1 MSKPYSKPFLLLY
14 TKPTAM
20 LLVKFTLIFVA
31 FFFIYNKLVHN
42 DTLDINSLLY
52 YIEKHDIITFRNVL
66 ILFIFSG
73 FNWFLECLKWQLL
86 VREIKIISLKKA
98 VEQSLG
104 SLTASIITPN
114 RIGEYGAKAIYFKKK
129 YRKKIMGLN
138 LVGNLSQM
146 STTLFF
152 GAMGLIYSIN
162 IFKLPISYFKLI
174 SFVILTTGV
183 IIAYYK
189 FLSKKEFEIKGY
201 SFKKLNRF
209 ISNLNRDTLYM
220 SILIAVLRYVCFS
233 HQFYFLICLLGID
246 ITYIE
251 ALALITS
258 MYLLV
263 SVIPTV
269 FVFDVLVKGS
279 VAVWLFSF
287 VNANEF
293 IIVTCITIMWFLNFA
308 LPSIIGSYFVLNFKL
323 QKDQ

>member
-1 MSKPYSKPFLLLY
+1 MSKPYSKPFLHLY
-14 TKPTAM
+14 IKRIAM
-20 LLVKFTLIFVA
+20 LLVKFTLVFVA

-52 YIEKHDIITFRNVL
+52 YIDKYNIITIRN
-66 ILFIFSG
+66 LFILLLFSG
-73 FNWFLECLKWQLL
+73 CNWFLECLKWQLL
-86 VREIKIISLKKA
+86 VREIKTISLKKA
-98 VEQSLG
+98 IEQSLG

-114 RIGEYGAKAIYFKKK
+114 RIGEYGAKAIYFKKT

-138 LVGNLSQM
+138 FVGNLSHL

-152 GAMGLIYSIN
+152 GVIGLIYTIN

-174 SFVILTTGV
+174 GFVILTTGV
-183 IIAYYK
+183 IITYYK
-189 FLSKKEFEIKGY
+189 FLSKKEFEIKGH

-209 ISNLNRDTLYM
+209 VSNLNRNTLYK
-220 SILIAVLRYVCFS
+220 SILIAVFRYICFS

-246 ITYIE
+246 VTYIE
-251 ALALITS
+251 ALALIAS

-279 VAVWLFSF
+279 IAVWLFSF

-323 QKDQ
+323 PKSQ

>member
-1 MSKPYSKPFLLLY
+1 
-14 TKPTAM
+14 M
-20 LLVKFTLIFVA
+20 LLVKFTLVFVA

-52 YIEKHDIITFRNVL
+52 YIDKYNIITIRN
-66 ILFIFSG
+66 LFILLLFSG
-73 FNWFLECLKWQLL
+73 CNWFLECLKWQLL
-86 VREIKIISLKKA
+86 VREIKTISLKKA
-98 VEQSLG
+98 IEQSLG

-114 RIGEYGAKAIYFKKK
+114 RIGEYGAKAIYFKKT

-138 LVGNLSQM
+138 FVGNLSQL

-152 GAMGLIYSIN
+152 GVIGLIYTIN

-174 SFVILTTGV
+174 GFVILTTGV
-183 IIAYYK
+183 IITYYK
-189 FLSKKEFEIKGY
+189 FLSKKEFEIKGH

-209 ISNLNRDTLYM
+209 VSNLNRNTLYK
-220 SILIAVLRYVCFS
+220 SILIAVFRYICFS

-246 ITYIE
+246 VTYIE
-251 ALALITS
+251 ALALIAS

-279 VAVWLFSF
+279 IAVWLFSF

-323 QKDQ
+323 PKSQ

>member
-1 MSKPYSKPFLLLY
+1 
-14 TKPTAM
+14 
-20 LLVKFTLIFVA
+20 
-31 FFFIYNKLVHN
+31 
-42 DTLDINSLLY
+42 
-52 YIEKHDIITFRNVL
+52 
-66 ILFIFSG
+66 
-73 FNWFLECLKWQLL
+73 LECLKWQFL
-86 VREIKIISLKKA
+86 VREIKIISFKKA
-98 VEQSLG
+98 IEQSLG

-114 RIGEYGAKAIYFKKK
+114 RIGEYGAKAIYYKKAC
-129 YRKKIMGLN
+129 RKKIMGLN
-138 LVGNLSQM
+138 LIGNLSQL

-152 GAMGLIYSIN
+152 GIIGLLYTVN
-162 IFKLPISYFKLI
+162 IFKLPISYCNLLGFG
-174 SFVILTTGV
+174 ILTTGLIV
-183 IIAYYK
+183 IYYK

-209 ISNLNRDTLYM
+209 VSNLNKYTLYK
-220 SILIAVLRYVCFS
+220 SILISVLRYVCFS
-233 HQFYFLICLLGID
+233 HQFYFLIYLLGID
-246 ITYIE
+246 VTYIE

-263 SVIPTV
+263 SIIPTV

-323 QKDQ
+323 PENQ

>member
-1 MSKPYSKPFLLLY
+1 
-14 TKPTAM
+14 M
-20 LLVKFTLIFVA
+20 LLVKFTLVFVA

-52 YIEKHDIITFRNVL
+52 YIDKYNIITIRN
-66 ILFIFSG
+66 LFILLLFSG
-73 FNWFLECLKWQLL
+73 CNWFLECLKWQLL
-86 VREIKIISLKKA
+86 VREIKTISLKKA
-98 VEQSLG
+98 IEQSLG

-114 RIGEYGAKAIYFKKK
+114 RIGEYGAKTIYFKKT

-138 LVGNLSQM
+138 LVGNLSQL

-152 GAMGLIYSIN
+152 GVIGLVYSIN

-174 SFVILTTGV
+174 GFVILTTGV
-183 IIAYYK
+183 IISYYK
-189 FLSKKEFEIKGY
+189 FLSKKEFEIKGH

-209 ISNLNRDTLYM
+209 VSNLNRNTLYK
-220 SILIAVLRYVCFS
+220 SILIAVFRYICFS

-246 ITYIE
+246 VTYIE
-251 ALALITS
+251 ALALIAS

-323 QKDQ
+323 PKSQ

>member
-1 MSKPYSKPFLLLY
+1 
-14 TKPTAM
+14 M
-20 LLVKFTLIFVA
+20 LLVKFTLVFVA

-52 YIEKHDIITFRNVL
+52 YIDKHNIITIRN
-66 ILFIFSG
+66 LFILLLFSG
-73 FNWFLECLKWQLL
+73 CNWFLECLKWQLL
-86 VREIKIISLKKA
+86 VREIKTISLKKA
-98 VEQSLG
+98 IEQSLG

-114 RIGEYGAKAIYFKKK
+114 RIGEYGAKTIYFKKT

-138 LVGNLSQM
+138 LVGNLSQL

-152 GAMGLIYSIN
+152 GVIGLIYTIN

-174 SFVILTTGV
+174 GFVILTTGV
-183 IIAYYK
+183 IITYYK
-189 FLSKKEFEIKGY
+189 FLSKKEFEIKGH

-209 ISNLNRDTLYM
+209 VSNLNRNTLYK
-220 SILIAVLRYVCFS
+220 SILIAVFRYICFS

-246 ITYIE
+246 VTYIE
-251 ALALITS
+251 ALALIAS

-323 QKDQ
+323 PKSQ

>member
-1 MSKPYSKPFLLLY
+1 MSKPYSKPFLHLY
-14 TKPTAM
+14 IKPIAM
-20 LLVKFTLIFVA
+20 LLVKFTLVFVA

-42 DTLDINSLLY
+42 NTLDINSLLY
-52 YIEKHDIITFRNVL
+52 YIEKHEIITFHNVL

-73 FNWFLECLKWQLL
+73 CNWFLECLKWQCL
-86 VREIKIISLKKA
+86 VHEVKEISLKKA

-104 SLTASIITPN
+104 SLTVSMITPN

-129 YRKKIMGLN
+129 SRKKIMGLN
-138 LVGNLSQM
+138 LLGNLSQL

-152 GAMGLIYSIN
+152 GAIGLLYLAFV
-162 IFKLPISYFKLI
+162 FKLPISYFKLLVF
-174 SFVILTTGV
+174 SSV
-183 IIAYYK
+183 IIGLILIYHK

-209 ISNLNRDTLYM
+209 ISSLNRNTLYK
-220 SILIAVLRYVCFS
+220 SILISVLRYVCFS
-233 HQFYFLICLLGID
+233 HQFYFLICLLGIN
-246 ITYIE
+246 ITYTE
-251 ALALITS
+251 ALALIAS

-263 SVIPTV
+263 SIIPTV

-323 QKDQ
+323 PKDQ

>member
-1 MSKPYSKPFLLLY
+1 MSKPYSKPFLHLY
-14 TKPTAM
+14 IKRIAM
-20 LLVKFTLIFVA
+20 LLVKFTLVFVA

-52 YIEKHDIITFRNVL
+52 YIDKHNIITIRNL
-66 ILFIFSG
+66 FILFLFSAC
-73 FNWFLECLKWQLL
+73 NWFLECLKWQLL
-86 VREIKIISLKKA
+86 VREIKAISLKKA
-98 VEQSLG
+98 INQSLG
-104 SLTASIITPN
+104 SLTVSMITPN

-138 LVGNLSQM
+138 LVGNLSQL

-152 GAMGLIYSIN
+152 GAIGLIYTIN
-162 IFKLPISYFKLI
+162 IYRLPISYFKLL
-174 SFVILTTGV
+174 SFGILTASLIV
-183 IIAYYK
+183 IYYK

-209 ISNLNRDTLYM
+209 ISSINRNTLYK
-220 SILIAVLRYVCFS
+220 SILISVLRYVCFS
-233 HQFYFLICLLGID
+233 HQFYFLICLLGIN

-251 ALALITS
+251 ALTLISS

-263 SVIPTV
+263 SIIPTV

-293 IIVTCITIMWFLNFA
+293 IILTCVTTMWFLNFA
-308 LPSIIGSYFVLNFKL
+308 LPSIIGSYYVLNFKL
-323 QKDQ
+323 PKGQ

>member
-1 MSKPYSKPFLLLY
+1 MSKPYSKPFLHLY
-14 TKPTAM
+14 IKRIAM
-20 LLVKFTLIFVA
+20 LLVKFTLVFVA

-52 YIEKHDIITFRNVL
+52 YIDKYNIITIRN
-66 ILFIFSG
+66 LFILLLFSG
-73 FNWFLECLKWQLL
+73 CNWFLECLKWQLL
-86 VREIKIISLKKA
+86 VREIKTISLKKA
-98 VEQSLG
+98 IEQSLG

-114 RIGEYGAKAIYFKKK
+114 RIGEYGAKAIYFKKT

-138 LVGNLSQM
+138 FVGNLSQL

-152 GAMGLIYSIN
+152 GVIGLIYTIN

-174 SFVILTTGV
+174 GFVILTTGV
-183 IIAYYK
+183 IITYYK
-189 FLSKKEFEIKGY
+189 FLSKKEFEIKGH

-209 ISNLNRDTLYM
+209 VSNLNRNTLYK
-220 SILIAVLRYVCFS
+220 SILIAVFRYICFS

-246 ITYIE
+246 VTYIE
-251 ALALITS
+251 ALALIAS

-279 VAVWLFSF
+279 IAVWLFSF

-323 QKDQ
+323 PKSQ

>member
-1 MSKPYSKPFLLLY
+1 
-14 TKPTAM
+14 M
-20 LLVKFTLIFVA
+20 LLVKFTLVFVA

-52 YIEKHDIITFRNVL
+52 YIDKYNIITIRN
-66 ILFIFSG
+66 LFILLLFSG
-73 FNWFLECLKWQLL
+73 CNWFLECLKWQLL
-86 VREIKIISLKKA
+86 VREIKTISLKKA
-98 VEQSLG
+98 IEQSLG

-114 RIGEYGAKAIYFKKK
+114 RIGEYGAKTIYFKKT

-138 LVGNLSQM
+138 LVGNLSQL

-152 GAMGLIYSIN
+152 GVFGLIYTIN

-174 SFVILTTGV
+174 GFVILTTGV
-183 IIAYYK
+183 IITYYK
-189 FLSKKEFEIKGY
+189 FLSKKEFEIKGH

-209 ISNLNRDTLYM
+209 VSNLNRNTLYK
-220 SILIAVLRYVCFS
+220 SILIAVFRYICFS

-246 ITYIE
+246 VTYIE
-251 ALALITS
+251 ALALIAS

-323 QKDQ
+323 PKSQ

>member
-1 MSKPYSKPFLLLY
+1 MSKPYSKPFLHLY
-14 TKPTAM
+14 IKRIAM
-20 LLVKFTLIFVA
+20 LLVKFTLVFVA

-52 YIEKHDIITFRNVL
+52 YIDKYNIITIRN
-66 ILFIFSG
+66 LFILLLFSG
-73 FNWFLECLKWQLL
+73 CNWFLECLKWQLL
-86 VREIKIISLKKA
+86 VREIKTISLKKA
-98 VEQSLG
+98 IEQSLG

-114 RIGEYGAKAIYFKKK
+114 RIGEYGAKAIYFKKT

-138 LVGNLSQM
+138 FVGNLSQL

-152 GAMGLIYSIN
+152 GVIGLIYTIN

-174 SFVILTTGV
+174 GFVILTTGV
-183 IIAYYK
+183 IITYYK
-189 FLSKKEFEIKGY
+189 FLSKKEFEIKGH

-209 ISNLNRDTLYM
+209 VSNLNRNTLYK
-220 SILIAVLRYVCFS
+220 SILIAVFRYICFS

-246 ITYIE
+246 VTYIE
-251 ALALITS
+251 ALALIAS

-323 QKDQ
+323 PKSQ

>member
-1 MSKPYSKPFLLLY
+1 
-14 TKPTAM
+14 M
-20 LLVKFTLIFVA
+20 LLVKFTLVFVA

-52 YIEKHDIITFRNVL
+52 YIDKYNIITIRN
-66 ILFIFSG
+66 LFILLLFSG
-73 FNWFLECLKWQLL
+73 CNWFLECLKWQLL
-86 VREIKIISLKKA
+86 VREIKTISLKKA
-98 VEQSLG
+98 IEQSLG

-114 RIGEYGAKAIYFKKK
+114 RIGEYGAKAIYFKKT

-138 LVGNLSQM
+138 FVGNLSQL

-152 GAMGLIYSIN
+152 GVIGLIYTIN

-174 SFVILTTGV
+174 GFVILTTGV
-183 IIAYYK
+183 IITYYK
-189 FLSKKEFEIKGY
+189 FLSKKEFEIKGH

-209 ISNLNRDTLYM
+209 VSNLNRNTLYK
-220 SILIAVLRYVCFS
+220 SILIAVFRYICFS

-246 ITYIE
+246 VTYIE
-251 ALALITS
+251 ALALIAS

-323 QKDQ
+323 PKSQ